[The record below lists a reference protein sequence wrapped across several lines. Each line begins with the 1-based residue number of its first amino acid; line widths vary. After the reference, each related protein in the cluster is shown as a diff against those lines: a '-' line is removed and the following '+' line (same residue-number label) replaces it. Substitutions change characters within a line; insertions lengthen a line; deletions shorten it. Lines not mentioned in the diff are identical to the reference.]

1 MTIETLAQQGRT
13 SIPTTLAQVNANRLK
28 KMRNAGLRSCFERF
42 DDIRYR
48 KEFVAR
54 INGKTFIND
63 ASSSNVNAT
72 CFTLESTD
80 GSLIWIANGNDDNAN
95 YSSLR
100 PAALRKV
107 RMLYCVGSNN
117 ENLHRSFAGIIPN
130 IIDVATL
137 GEAVSNA
144 FYSPL
149 ETANVIYSPA
159 ANNGHSVKE
168 NGELFQTEV
177 NEL

>member
-1 MTIETLAQQGRT
+1 MTIETLALQGRT
-13 SIPTTLAQVNANRLK
+13 QLPTTLAQVNASRLK

-54 INGKTFIND
+54 IQGKTFIND

-72 CFTLESTD
+72 CFTLESTN
-80 GSLIWIANGNDDNAN
+80 GSLIWIANGNDNNAN

-107 RMLYCVGSNN
+107 RILYCVGSNN
-117 ENLHRSFAGIIPN
+117 ENLHRSFAGIIPT
-130 IIDVATL
+130 IIDCDTL
-137 GEAVSNA
+137 SEAVSKA

-149 ETANVIYSPA
+149 ETAKVIYSPA
-159 ANNGHSVKE
+159 TDNGLTAKE
-168 NGELFQTEV
+168 NGEMFQTEV